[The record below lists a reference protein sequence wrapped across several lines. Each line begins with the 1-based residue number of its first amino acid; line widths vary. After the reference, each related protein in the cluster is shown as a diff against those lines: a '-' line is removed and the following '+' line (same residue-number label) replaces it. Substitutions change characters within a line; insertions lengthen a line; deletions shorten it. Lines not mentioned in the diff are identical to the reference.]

1 MADEL
6 VRKNARELG
15 ALIRSREVSS
25 MEVVEAFVTRAEAL
39 NGTLNAFITITAEH
53 ARTRAREV
61 DAEIR
66 GGRYRGPLHGIPYA
80 AKDVLATRGIRTT
93 NGSKVTA
100 GWIPD
105 HESTITQRLNDAG
118 AVLIGKLNLREFA
131 TGSGVLSGFGT
142 VHNPWA
148 VGYSPAGSSSGSG
161 AAVAARMAP
170 LTIGTDTGGSIR
182 GPAAVCGIVGLKP
195 TYGRVSLYGVTTL
208 SWSLDHA
215 GPMTA
220 TVDDAALMLQTI
232 SGRDPKD
239 PGSAPEPVPDY
250 AAALGQ
256 GLTGLRIGLPRR
268 HFTEGAHPDVEAAF
282 QGALRLLENLG
293 ARVVTVD
300 IPHADLAP
308 PAGGLIAMAEAAAFH
323 EKRLHDSPE
332 LFDPLVR
339 ERLLTARFYPAID
352 YIKAQRLRTILQ
364 NEVTHAFASCD
375 AITVPAYPGLPS
387 RLETPERARTDV
399 PSTDEPAASRASNSY
414 IANMTGVPALVLPC
428 GFSSAAPALPIA
440 MQLYGRLFDEPMLF
454 RVGHAYQQATDWHK
468 RYPPIGEAGAR

>member
-6 VRKNARELG
+6 ILKNARELG
-15 ALIRSREVSS
+15 EVLRRRQVSA
-25 MEVVEAFVTRAEAL
+25 MEVVEAFVARTEAL

-53 ARTRAREV
+53 ARQRAREV
-61 DAEIR
+61 DTEIR
-66 GGRYRGPLHGIPYA
+66 AGKYRGALHGIPYA
-80 AKDVLATRGIRTT
+80 AKDVLATRGIRTS

-100 GWIPD
+100 EWIPD
-105 HESTITQRLNDAG
+105 HESTVTQRLNDAG

-148 VGYSPAGSSSGSG
+148 PGYSPAGSSSGSG

-170 LTIGTDTGGSIR
+170 VTIGTDTGGSIR
-182 GPAAVCGIVGLKP
+182 SPAAACGIVGLKP

-220 TVDDAALMLQTI
+220 TVDDAALTLQVLA
-232 SGRDPKD
+232 GRDPKD
-239 PGSAPEPVPDY
+239 PAAASTPVPDY
-250 AAALGQ
+250 GAALRE
-256 GLTGLRIGLPRR
+256 GLKGVRIGLPRR
-268 HFTEGAHPDVEAAF
+268 HFTEGVHPEIDAAF
-282 QGALRLLENLG
+282 RRALEVLEMRG

-308 PAGGLIAMAEAAAFH
+308 AAGALIAMSEAAAFH
-323 EKRLHDSPE
+323 EKRLRDSPE

-364 NEVTHAFASCD
+364 SQVSDAFSSCD
-375 AITVPAYPGLPS
+375 VIAVPAYSSLTS
-387 RLETPERARTDV
+387 RLEAPEVARTDV
-399 PSTDEPAASRASNSY
+399 RATEMKGVYRASNSY
-414 IANMTGVPALVLPC
+414 IANMTGIPALVLPC
-428 GFSSAAPALPIA
+428 GFSAGTPALPIGL
-440 MQLYGRLFDEPMLF
+440 QLYGRLFDEPMLF
-454 RVGHAYQQATDWHK
+454 RVGHAYQQATDWHQ
-468 RYPPIGEAGAR
+468 RHPSIPAAR

>member
-6 VRKNARELG
+6 VHKNTRELG
-15 ALIRSREVSS
+15 ELIRKRQVSAV
-25 MEVVEAFVTRAEAL
+25 EVVEAFVARAEAL
-39 NGTLNAFITITAEH
+39 NGSLNAFITIAADH
-53 ARTRAREV
+53 AKRRAKEV

-66 GGRYRGPLHGIPYA
+66 SGKYRGPLHGIPYA

-100 GWIPD
+100 DWIPD
-105 HESTITQRLNDAG
+105 HESTITERLNDAG

-131 TGSGVLSGFGT
+131 TGSGVLSGFGP

-148 VGYSPAGSSSGSG
+148 PGYSPAGSSSGSG

-170 LTIGTDTGGSIR
+170 LTVGTDTGGSIR
-182 GPAAVCGIVGLKP
+182 GPAAACGIVGLKP

-220 TVDDAALMLQTI
+220 TVDDAAVMLQVMA
-232 SGRDPKD
+232 GRDPKD
-239 PGSAPEPVPDY
+239 PTTASTPVPDF
-250 AAALGQ
+250 ANSVRT
-256 GLTGLRIGLPRR
+256 GLTGVRIGRPTR

-282 QGALRLLENLG
+282 RDGLQVLEMLG
-293 ARVVTVD
+293 ARVVPVD

-308 PAGGLIAMAEAAAFH
+308 AAGTLIAMSEAAAFH
-323 EKRLHDSPE
+323 EQRLRDSPE
-332 LFDPLVR
+332 QFDPLVR

-364 NEVTHAFASCD
+364 NEVEGAFSSCD
-375 AITVPAYPGLPS
+375 VIAVPAYPALTA
-387 RLETPERARTDV
+387 RLETPEQARTDV
-399 PSTDEPAASRASNSY
+399 RATDNKPAYRASNSY
-414 IANMTGVPALVLPC
+414 IANMTGIPALVLPC
-428 GFSSAAPALPIA
+428 GFSSGPPSLPIGL
-440 MQLYGRLFDEPMLF
+440 QLYGRLFDEPTLL
-454 RVGHAYQQATDWHK
+454 RVGRAYQQATDWHT
-468 RYPPIGEAGAR
+468 RRPPLPR